1 MRRKRLSSEQ
11 PELGP
16 APAAQASAEPAPPP
30 PAPAVMEYQAV
41 DQAWRVSRWEVMTAE
56 LGVAADQLP
65 DFHAWASK
73 FPRAWTLVRRLFG
86 VMPVSVPLGGD
97 PDDYRVW
104 SPNELAS
111 AFGLDGRAFQ
121 AELEAVRSGWG
132 KRVEGR
138 VSSVERTA
146 PGTRPSTLDARPA
159 LACPQPALLVTDEE
173 FLREFGFPEA
183 LFETGEVQER
193 QADRA
198 WFCLRARDWERLLRD
213 RNASRL
219 AVQVLIKDLRL
230 RRANIQLCR
239 LEAKAFGDVDQE
251 RKRGT
256 QVRDLNATIRDLESS
271 YQEQLEALQELA
283 PWFNVTG
290 RQVTVTGA
298 IGELI
303 AAVQEY
309 EARGDSR
316 LMDGIFTALEIQ
328 VLMRSS
334 QQIPEPQYRAGWVT
348 YVNESRQF
356 LWEPNAR
363 SQFKQTD
370 LARLDHAWKAAAQ
383 KFNEESGTPLPDL
396 ESDGPEGEYAELV
409 ERVQG
414 PVISNQ

>member
-1 MRRKRLSSEQ
+1 
-11 PELGP
+11 
-16 APAAQASAEPAPPP
+16 
-30 PAPAVMEYQAV
+30 MEYHAV

-56 LGVAADQLP
+56 LGVTAEQLT
-65 DFHAWASK
+65 DFHTWASK

-121 AELEAVRSGWG
+121 AELEAVRSGWAAVIL
-132 KRVEGR
+132 RNTTPAPPA
-138 VSSVERTA
+138 TA
-146 PGTRPSTLDARPA
+146 PAK
-159 LACPQPALLVTDEE
+159 PQADLLVTDEE

-183 LFETGEVQER
+183 LFETGEIHER

-239 LEAKAFGDVDQE
+239 LEAKALGEVDQE

-256 QVRDLNATIRDLESS
+256 QVRDLNATIRDLETS
-271 YQEQLEALQELA
+271 YQEQLQALQELA

-334 QQIPEPQYRAGWVT
+334 QQVPEPQYRAGWVT

-356 LWEPNAR
+356 LWDPNAR

-370 LARLDHAWKAAAQ
+370 LARLDHAWKVAAQ

-409 ERVQG
+409 EG
-414 PVISNQ
+414 AS